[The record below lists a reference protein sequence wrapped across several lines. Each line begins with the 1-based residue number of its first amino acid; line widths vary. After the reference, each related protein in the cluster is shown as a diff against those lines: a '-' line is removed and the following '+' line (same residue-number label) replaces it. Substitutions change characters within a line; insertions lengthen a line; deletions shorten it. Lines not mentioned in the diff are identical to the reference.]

1 VSLVRKFKPENKL
14 AGTLEDRNGVL
25 MTQAVQRAAGNVESL
40 RDEHLVLLDGKIDQL
55 CSLAAAAVAS
65 QSEDDAAQVYRLARE
80 ILADAGVFNLAPIS
94 RVAHSLCD
102 LMAAGARNPHQWA
115 GVKVHSDAMIALRRL
130 GRTAA
135 GSGVESMIAGLEKIS
150 RASTQS

>member
-1 VSLVRKFKPENKL
+1 MTLVRKFKPENRL
-14 AGTLEDRNGVL
+14 ASTLEDRNGLL
-25 MTQAVQRAAGNVESL
+25 MTQAVQRAASNVESL

-55 CSLAAAAVAS
+55 CAIAAAAAVS
-65 QSEDDAAQVYRLARE
+65 QSAEDAAQVYRLARE
-80 ILADAGVFNLAPIS
+80 ILADAGVFNLTPIS

-150 RASTQS
+150 RASTRS